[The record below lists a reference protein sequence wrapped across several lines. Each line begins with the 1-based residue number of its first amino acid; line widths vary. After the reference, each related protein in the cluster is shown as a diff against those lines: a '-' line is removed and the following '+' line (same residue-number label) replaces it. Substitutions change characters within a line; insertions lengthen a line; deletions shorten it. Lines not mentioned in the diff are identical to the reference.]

1 MNLINYNCNIM
12 KKFLLLIALCSVSF
26 MAFANEPE
34 VEGQQ
39 SAKAVTASPSSDF
52 THWSLAVG
60 GGVSEIF
67 HDGSFKSMYTN
78 EGGYQNLN
86 RDFNW
91 QVNVRGQY
99 MVNPMWGVQ
108 LQFMFNPT
116 SSKML
121 SNEGFSDIPYLQKTR
136 YTFNAEF
143 VLNLLN
149 CFRRSRVHTNW
160 NWYATV
166 GAGFTAFYSQEH
178 EAFRPGFLVPIG
190 TEVEYN
196 PIKALGIFIDAKVSW
211 FADERIYGSNVNSA
225 VNLDCYVGAGL
236 KVHFGSSKK
245 PHVTSVDMCTYE
257 PQCGGRRAKS
267 DEDKDE
273 EINELKDKVSELSK
287 IVDEM
292 KKTPVIPDT
301 EKKDFQDPN
310 SNPVELDKAKDFDKQ
325 IKRLDDR
332 IDNVEN
338 EMNKWQRTP
347 GLARG
352 VEGDVSE
359 VYFEFNSSRVTP
371 EYEIKLAK
379 VAKNLLQD
387 SKLRVRVVG
396 HTDKEGTPEYNK
408 ALAQRRIDAV
418 VTILCNRY
426 RLERS
431 RIVIENQGKASD
443 DSPIDELDRRCDV
456 IYLHM

>member
-1 MNLINYNCNIM
+1 M
-12 KKFLLLIALCSVSF
+12 KKFLFLLTLCFVSF
-26 MAFANEPE
+26 AAFAEEPE
-34 VEGQQ
+34 VAKEQ
-39 SAKAVTASPSSDF
+39 SAKEVHASPSSNF

-67 HDGSFKSMYTN
+67 HDGSFQSMYTN
-78 EGGYQNLN
+78 PGGYANLN

-99 MVNPMWGVQ
+99 MINPMWGVQ

-116 SSKML
+116 SSKLL
-121 SNEGFSDIPYLQKTR
+121 SLGGHSDLPYLQKTR
-136 YTFNAEF
+136 YTFNAEI

-149 CFRRSRVHTNW
+149 CFRRSRVHTKW

-196 PIKALGIFIDAKVSW
+196 PIDALGIFIDAKVSW

-245 PHVTSVDMCTYE
+245 PHVTSIDMCRYE
-257 PQCGGRRAKS
+257 PQCGGVKKEKEEKD
-267 DEDKDE
+267 DEVVALKNQVDNLTKQID
-273 EINELKDKVSELSK
+273 ELKKMQFAKPE
-287 IVDEM
+287 
-292 KKTPVIPDT
+292 
-301 EKKDFQDPN
+301 
-310 SNPVELDKAKDFDKQ
+310 SNPVELPADKDYQKE
-325 IKRLDDR
+325 INRLDQRVDK
-332 IDNVEN
+332 VEDELN
-338 EMNKWQRTP
+338 SLKRAP

-352 VEGDVSE
+352 TEGESNE
-359 VYFEFNSSRVTP
+359 VYFQFNSSRVTP
-371 EYEIKLAK
+371 EYEIKVAK
-379 VAKNLLQD
+379 VARQLASD
-387 SKLRVRVVG
+387 SKLRVKVVG
-396 HTDKEGTPEYNK
+396 YCDKVGTAEYNK

-418 VTILCNRY
+418 CTILVNRY
-426 RLERS
+426 RIDRS
-431 RIVIENQGKASD
+431 RIVIDNQGKVKND
-443 DSPIDELDRRCDV
+443 DGIDDLDRRCDI
-456 IYLHM
+456 IYIHM